1 MFLLDSC
8 PQDLLHCCEFLIQA
22 GVIVLLWSFDISIF
36 VHPHLQNALDV
47 GEICQQ
53 VILHLR
59 WIEPAV
65 YLAVIA
71 HLIADYS
78 VREVLF
84 EISIE
89 NGLIREDGKTW
100 AINIS
105 SPPLSQTKEK
115 VLIENRPDILK
126 EPISNLALITSISEL
141 KLLDVLFHF

>member
-1 MFLLDSC
+1 M
-8 PQDLLHCCEFLIQA
+8 
-22 GVIVLLWSFDISIF
+22 
-36 VHPHLQNALDV
+36 
-47 GEICQQ
+47 
-53 VILHLR
+53 
-59 WIEPAV
+59 EPAV

-71 HLIADYS
+71 HLVTNYS